1 MYTIATLNDIRGHL
15 QLADD
20 DTASDADLL
29 KALQQASH
37 LIESLTN
44 RRYCPHVESRI
55 ASIDTNHPTE
65 LILPDDLLSLTSLTN
80 GDGTAISTDDI
91 ELVPQSNDVP
101 ASTLMLI
108 NGESFTY
115 SESAVN
121 AITINGTWGWH
132 DRWSQ
137 AWRDS
142 KDTVQDDPLS
152 DSATSI
158 TVTDADG
165 SDGDGFNPRFEVGQL
180 LRIESEFVRVLAVD
194 TDNNQLTVLRGV
206 HGTSASEHIQGAVI
220 YTYQPVPAIRDLC
233 VRYAELLFKSIGVFD
248 THEDATLRR
257 LRRIAG

>member
-55 ASIDTNHPTE
+55 ASIDKDHPTE

-91 ELVPQSNDVP
+91 ELVPQSDDMP
-101 ASTLMLI
+101 ASALVLI

-165 SDGDGFNPRFEVGQL
+165 SDGDGFSPRFEVGQL

-194 TDNNQLTVLRGV
+194 ADNNQLTVLRGV
-206 HGTSASEHIQGAVI
+206 HGTSASEHTQGAVI